1 MHDIHLQI
9 FRPSSAISRTV
20 VNILQ
25 YEIIYSFIALLN
37 ITYEISRVGGFFLF
51 RWLAKLCELLN
62 TILKDWE
69 KNGHIYHCKCLAY
82 SAFESKT
89 TFKRYTYIAEVLMPT
104 DISICFI
111 LMSLKIRLKNF

>member
-37 ITYEISRVGGFFLF
+37 ITYEISRV
-51 RWLAKLCELLN
+51 
-62 TILKDWE
+62 
-69 KNGHIYHCKCLAY
+69 
-82 SAFESKT
+82 
-89 TFKRYTYIAEVLMPT
+89 
-104 DISICFI
+104 
-111 LMSLKIRLKNF
+111 